1 MKSKMRSYLRAILG
15 AVAALAF
22 AAPALASPITYTEV
36 GTGSG
41 TLDGTSFTNQLV
53 TITMT
58 ADTTNI
64 IDGSTTPFNSV
75 GTTTVTVSAVGADT
89 VPDAFAF
96 VNQNNPVAGFADAL
110 MSPDS
115 TADLPVIN
123 STVNS
128 VFASYALGAIG
139 PTSGPSLRN
148 QATFATGSGTFSL
161 SSMGDT
167 TFCAASDGVSCAT
180 VGAVPLPATL
190 PLFATG
196 LAGLGLIGWRRKRKA
211 H

>member
-1 MKSKMRSYLRAILG
+1 MRTILG
-15 AVAALAF
+15 AVAVLAF
-22 AAPALASPITYTEV
+22 AAPAMASPITYTEV

-41 TLDGTSFTNQLV
+41 TLDGTSFTNELV

-58 ADTTNI
+58 GDTTNI
-64 IDGSTTPFNSV
+64 IDGSPTPFNSV
-75 GTTTVTVSAVGADT
+75 GTTTVTVSAVGTDT
-89 VPDAFAF
+89 LTDAFAF
-96 VNQNNPVAGFADAL
+96 VNQNTPSTAGFADAL

-128 VFASYALGAIG
+128 VFSSYALGAIG

-148 QATFATGSGTFSL
+148 LATFATGSGTFYL
-161 SSMGDT
+161 SSMGET
-167 TFCAASDGVSCAT
+167 TFCAAST
-180 VGAVPLPATL
+180 VGSCSPVSAVPLPATL

-196 LAGLGLIGWRRKRKA
+196 LGALGLLGWRRKKA
-211 H
+211 AAG